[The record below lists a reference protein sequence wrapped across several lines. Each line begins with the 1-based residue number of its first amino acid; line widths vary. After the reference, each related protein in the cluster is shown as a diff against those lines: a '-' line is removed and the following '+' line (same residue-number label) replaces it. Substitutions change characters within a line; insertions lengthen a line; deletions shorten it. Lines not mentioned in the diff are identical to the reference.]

1 VNKSSIPPDRSD
13 LEGTVARALEMARR
27 RLGLT
32 QEEMVQALSPY
43 QSRPAKHQQRWHD
56 WVNRPTSVSS
66 LALIAAATMARISLE
81 DLLMG
86 ADAMPPASRL
96 SWMEEIDDRIARLE
110 RESASMMDIT
120 RRLQESVEVQ
130 GDLLRQ
136 LAGGRTTTSEAP
148 TTPSDTRAEGK
159 ARR

>member
-1 VNKSSIPPDRSD
+1 
-13 LEGTVARALEMARR
+13 VARALEIARR

-56 WVNRPTSVSS
+56 WINRPTSVSS

-81 DLLMG
+81 DLLIG
-86 ADAMPPASRL
+86 ADAVPPASRL
-96 SWMEEIDDRIARLE
+96 SWMEEVDDRIARLE
-110 RESASMMDIT
+110 RESASIMDIT

-136 LAGGRTTTSEAP
+136 LAGGRTTTSEATATP
-148 TTPSDTRAEGK
+148 TDTRAEGK
-159 ARR
+159 AHR